1 MEELQRELIQKSEK
15 NYDKSKLIICTV
27 VGIIVFAIELGS
39 SIYGNSLAIATDSLN
54 CLTDISIF
62 LMSLICSSLSKKKG
76 SKMSFGYSRVEIL
89 SYLMTIAI
97 ISSLSVWIIYESF
110 NKIVHQETV
119 NSVAML
125 IASIVG
131 FAYNLITWPLIT
143 KPPTVLK
150 NPYKTLYLN
159 MKTKHTHFLIDIVE
173 SVIIMTVSTVIYFYP
188 AYGIL
193 DPICA
198 LLIVF
203 ITLFS
208 TVPAFKE
215 IIGVLMERTPVQIDL
230 ASLRHQLKHIHGAEE
245 IHDLHVWTIGLGNIY
260 LSCHLIGRNRSEILS
275 QSKLICQ
282 NFGIT
287 TSIIQ
292 VEDPEALHNTD
303 CENSLRL

>member
-1 MEELQRELIQKSEK
+1 MEDLQRELIQKSEK

-27 VGIIVFAIELGS
+27 LGIIVFVIELGS
-39 SIYGNSLAIATDSLN
+39 SIYGSSLAIATDSLN

-62 LMSLICSSLSKKKG
+62 LMSLICSSLSKKEG
-76 SKMSFGYSRVEIL
+76 SKMSFGFARVEIL

-97 ISSLSVWIIYESF
+97 IWSLSVWIVYESS
-110 NKIVHQETV
+110 NRILNPEPV
-119 NSVAML
+119 NSLAML

-131 FAYNLITWPLIT
+131 FAYNLITWSLIT

-159 MKTKHTHFLIDIVE
+159 MKTKHTHFLIDIIE
-173 SVIIMTVSTVIYFYP
+173 SMIIMSVSALIYFYP
-188 AYGIL
+188 SYEIL
-193 DPICA
+193 DPVCS
-198 LLIVF
+198 LFIVL

-208 TVPAFKE
+208 TIPAFKE

-230 ASLRHQLKHIHGAEE
+230 ASLRHHLKHIHGVEGM
-245 IHDLHVWTIGLGNIY
+245 HDLHVWTIGLGTIY
-260 LSCHLIGRNRSEILS
+260 LSCHFIGRNRSEILS
-275 QSKLICQ
+275 QSKLICR
-282 NFGIT
+282 NFGIA

-292 VEDPEALHNTD
+292 VEDPEALHNID